1 MYSNVALR
9 QWFIGVKSSTDK
21 QENRLRR
28 RYTDFKG
35 RQTKFAPYGRQDK
48 SLRRFCAA
56 VGGSDASSRRS
67 IQGAFS

>member
-1 MYSNVALR
+1 MYSNLASR
-9 QWFIGVKSSTDK
+9 QWFIGLKSSTDK

-48 SLRRFCAA
+48 SLRKLCAA
-56 VGGSDASSRRS
+56 VGGSGASSRRTLQS
-67 IQGAFS
+67 AY